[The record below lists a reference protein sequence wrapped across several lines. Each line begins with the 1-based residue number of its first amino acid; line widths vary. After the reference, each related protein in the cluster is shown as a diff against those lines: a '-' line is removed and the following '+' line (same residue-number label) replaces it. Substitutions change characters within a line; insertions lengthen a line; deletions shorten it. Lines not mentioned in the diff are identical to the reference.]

1 MAYSLVAFSI
11 VGLGIVGNLL
21 SIVVL
26 SRPNLK
32 GKKAFFLESKTS
44 GHPKNENKQFV
55 YNFLKEKQTLT
66 L

>member
-21 SIVVL
+21 SLVVL

-32 GKKAFFLESKTS
+32 GIKKHSS
-44 GHPKNENKQFV
+44 GNGKVKRVPGMKIQNKQFV
-55 YNFLKEKQTLT
+55 
-66 L
+66 

>member
-32 GKKAFFLESKTS
+32 GKKSILLDE
-44 GHPKNENKQFV
+44 
-55 YNFLKEKQTLT
+55 
-66 L
+66 